1 MGLERAGTRV
11 INAVNCCVLRDL
23 NVTIYTI
30 LYTPIVYATKKN
42 RRCTARGVYSTTLL
56 RSVEYEYGPSGG
68 RLEYV
73 EYVLGT

>member
-23 NVTIYTI
+23 SVTIYTI
-30 LYTPIVYATKKN
+30 LYANCIRNEKKSPLHG
-42 RRCTARGVYSTTLL
+42 ARGVYSTTLL

-73 EYVLGT
+73 EYVFGT